1 MPPFLAS
8 RRQLGLA
15 AASLAVAGLAAAS
28 LAVAGLAAAPTG
40 ASAQGI
46 GQGGEVNLYSSRH
59 YDTDRELYDA
69 FTRETGIRV
78 RLIEAN
84 ADQLMERIRAEGANS
99 PADVLITVDAGRL
112 ARAKE
117 MGLLQP
123 TRSAVLDGRIPANL
137 RDPEGHW
144 YGISLRA
151 RVVMYDKAKGL
162 PEGLARYEDLAKPE
176 FRNSLCTRSSGNIY
190 SIGWTGSVLA
200 ANGAEKAEAWA
211 KGIVANLARPPQGGD
226 TDQIRAVAAGQCRFG
241 ISNTY
246 YLGKLA
252 TSKRAEDRAIAE
264 RIGVLFPNQGAG
276 DRGTHVNISGAGVV
290 RTAPNAENARKFLE
304 YLTGPKAQQIF
315 AEGNMEYPVVADA
328 AVHPFLTGLGSFR
341 QDPVNASVFAT
352 NAPQAL
358 QIMQRAGWR

>member
-1 MPPFLAS
+1 MAILTRRILA
-8 RRQLGLA
+8 LGAIA
-15 AASLAVAGLAAAS
+15 ALPLG
-28 LAVAGLAAAPTG
+28 G
-40 ASAQGI
+40 ASSAIAQE
-46 GQGGEVNLYSSRH
+46 QVVNLYSSRH

-84 ADQLMERIRAEGANS
+84 ADQLMERIRAEGTNS

-123 TRSAVLDGRIPANL
+123 VRSETLNARIPAHL
-137 RDPEGHW
+137 RDPEGTW
-144 YGISLRA
+144 YGISMRA
-151 RVVMYDKAKGL
+151 RVIMYDRAQGL
-162 PEGLARYEDLAKPE
+162 PAGLARYEDLAKPE
-176 FRNSLCTRSSGNIY
+176 FRNTVCTRSSGNIY
-190 SIGWTGSVLA
+190 SIGWTGSMLA
-200 ANGAEKAEAWA
+200 ANGPEATQAWA
-211 KGIVANLARPPQGGD
+211 NGITANLARQPQGGD

-246 YLGKLA
+246 YLGLLA
-252 TSKRAEDRAIAE
+252 RSQRAEDRAIAE
-264 RIGVLFPNQGAG
+264 RIAVLFPNQGAG

-290 RTAPNAENARKFLE
+290 KTAPNAANAKRFLE
-304 YLTGPKAQQIF
+304 YLSGPVAQKIF

-328 AVHPFLTGLGSFR
+328 TVHPFLVGLGNFR
-341 QDPVNASVFAT
+341 QDPLNASVLAT